1 MLKLSTKHT
10 MEVGETFL
18 EHLVFT
24 IRISKHMIISSIL
37 LLIHGLTGGFYK
49 MPEKFD
55 ICATSEK
62 LLDAKNDRIKKK
74 VIERY
79 KNYKC

>member
-1 MLKLSTKHT
+1 MFKFYTKHT
-10 MEVGETFL
+10 MEVGET
-18 EHLVFT
+18 VFQHFMFT
-24 IRISKHMIISSIL
+24 FEVSKHMIVSSIL
-37 LLIHGLTGGFYK
+37 LLIHGMTGGIFK

-55 ICATSEK
+55 ISETSNK
-62 LLDAKNDRIKKK
+62 LLDAKNDRLRKK